1 MRPDGGWGVKRKGHI
16 SKLNGDRH
24 AKSHL
29 RWQDQEVT
37 LHMSWGPFISLHIF
51 ISKSYFLP
59 NRKACN
65 TLSSCVF
72 FQKLFTEDELPF
84 SWQENCREFIGQEIL
99 LWVQKL
105 YTHCKEIKYW
115 FTINGLS
122 HILLTQMVGATET
135 MWFLWYINNSIVWRG
150 INNKRI
156 HFVKLFYCKKPWTK
170 SR

>member
-72 FQKLFTEDELPF
+72 FSEIIHWGWTAIFMAGKLPWIYRARNITVG
-84 SWQENCREFIGQEIL
+84 SEII
-99 LWVQKL
+99 
-105 YTHCKEIKYW
+105 YTLQRNK
-115 FTINGLS
+115 
-122 HILLTQMVGATET
+122 ILI
-135 MWFLWYINNSIVWRG
+135 Y
-150 INNKRI
+150 NKRLVSYFI
-156 HFVKLFYCKKPWTK
+156 DPNGWCHRNNVISMVYQ
-170 SR
+170 